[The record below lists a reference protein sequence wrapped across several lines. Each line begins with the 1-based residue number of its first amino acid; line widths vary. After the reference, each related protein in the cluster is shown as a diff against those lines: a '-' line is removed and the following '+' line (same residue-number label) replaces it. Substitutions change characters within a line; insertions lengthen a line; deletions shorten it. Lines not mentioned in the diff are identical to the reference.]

1 MILKKLLNFSKPQND
16 DDNDIYLSG
25 VVSGKTKETM
35 QANCILNNIWYVH
48 NKY

>member
-25 VVSGKTKETM
+25 VVFGKSKETM
-35 QANCILNNIWYVH
+35 HANCIDH
-48 NKY
+48 